1 MFYVIKR
8 EFDTPFD
15 NSQAA
20 FTIKNEVYDVVKS
33 QKNTGLDSVSDF
45 IIDDNNT
52 LVKSDPRLETTVR
65 EELERVLNLK
75 LHELLLG

>member
-1 MFYVIKR
+1 MFYIIKR

-20 FTIKNEVYDVVKS
+20 FTIRNEVYDIVKS
-33 QKNTGLDSVSDF
+33 FKNSGLDSISDF

-52 LVKSDPRLETTVR
+52 LVKSDPRLETPMR
-65 EELERVLNLK
+65 EEIERTLNIKLET
-75 LHELLLG
+75 LLLG